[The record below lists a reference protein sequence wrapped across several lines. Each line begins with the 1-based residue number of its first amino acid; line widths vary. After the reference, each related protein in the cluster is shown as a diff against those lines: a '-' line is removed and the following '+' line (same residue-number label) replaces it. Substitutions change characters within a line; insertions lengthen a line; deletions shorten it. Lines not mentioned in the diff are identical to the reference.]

1 MLNCLCLNA
10 LRSLQIKRLTEEAN
24 YAEPV
29 SEDELIEEWSQD
41 RLRKRSQELQLV
53 DDNGQCIIPLVDRQP
68 NDRNRH
74 TTEGGAIAE
83 FDDCS
88 KSASTTSDSQI
99 TVRSSPIAT
108 KIGLTVCRH
117 CHKNCRQKMSQARN
131 TSLKV
136 QHSQSSSSRCC
147 HSTNSSQAESPRSSS
162 SRTSN
167 NSKCKQ
173 QLTNDNSSAFSPKL
187 SSRCSKGSP
196 SSTKTLTT
204 TNSCSNNNNAKCKC
218 RCTEDD
224 FAKIER
230 QTQEVKRETCKLL
243 SDVSEL
249 QAAKNKALRYWPHT
263 NCDCSNGTIPI
274 RESKISNVNEDTQ
287 LIGLSQFHPITT
299 LLHDDPF
306 KAVPKISVVP
316 PTPDGAVATRNSAA
330 PWTGGT
336 EISPEDSPQDE
347 ELPYRA
353 LNTSL
358 KRYGTMSS
366 LEKLPSEETDE
377 KTYDSSETD
386 EQDNESNNGK
396 SIVIQMKQVYAT
408 YFLLE
413 YSLVQQILKLS
424 QKKYTMEII
433 RVIGP
438 IEPAPFS
445 NSHELLSIHIWVDG
459 IEVM

>member
-1 MLNCLCLNA
+1 M
-10 LRSLQIKRLTEEAN
+10 
-24 YAEPV
+24 EPV
-29 SEDELIEEWSQD
+29 SEDEQIEEWTHD

-53 DDNGQCIIPLVDRQP
+53 DDNGECIVSPLMDNRQP

-74 TTEGGAIAE
+74 TNDEGAIVDI
-83 FDDCS
+83 DDCS

-108 KIGLTVCRH
+108 KIGLPVCRH
-117 CHKNCRQKMSQARN
+117 CHKNCRQKLNQARN

-147 HSTNSSQAESPRSSS
+147 TSSSPRSSG

-167 NSKCKQ
+167 HSKSQ
-173 QLTNDNSSAFSPKL
+173 QPLTDAESSAFSPKL
-187 SSRCSKGSP
+187 ASRSSKGSP
-196 SSTKTLTT
+196 SSTKTLTMS
-204 TNSCSNNNNAKCKC
+204 NSCSNSNNNEPCKC

-230 QTQEVKRETCKLL
+230 QTQEVKKETCKLL
-243 SDVSEL
+243 NDVSEL
-249 QAAKNKALRYWPHT
+249 QAAKTKSLRYWPHT
-263 NCDCSNGTIPI
+263 NCDCSSGAVPI
-274 RESKISNVNEDTQ
+274 RESKISNMNEDTQ
-287 LIGLSQFHPITT
+287 LIGLSQFHPITNI
-299 LLHDDPF
+299 LQDDPF

-316 PTPDGAVATRNSAA
+316 PTPDGTLSTKKSGENVA
-330 PWTGGT
+330 PWADSVD
-336 EISPEDSPQDE
+336 ISPEDSPQDE

-386 EQDNESNNGK
+386 EHDDDSNNGR
-396 SIVIQMKQVYAT
+396 SAVPRFI
-408 YFLLE
+408 
-413 YSLVQQILKLS
+413 
-424 QKKYTMEII
+424 
-433 RVIGP
+433 
-438 IEPAPFS
+438 
-445 NSHELLSIHIWVDG
+445 
-459 IEVM
+459 

>member
-1 MLNCLCLNA
+1 ML
-10 LRSLQIKRLTEEAN
+10 LQIKRLTEEAN
-24 YAEPV
+24 YAELV
-29 SEDELIEEWSQD
+29 LEDEQIEEWSQD

-53 DDNGQCIIPLVDRQP
+53 DVNGQCIVPLVDNRQP

-74 TTEGGAIAE
+74 TTEDGAIVE
-83 FDDCS
+83 IDDCS

-117 CHKNCRQKMSQARN
+117 CHKNCRQKTSQARH

-147 HSTNSSQAESPRSSS
+147 HSTNSSQAESPKSSS

-167 NSKCKQ
+167 
-173 QLTNDNSSAFSPKL
+173 FSPKL
-187 SSRCSKGSP
+187 SNRCSKGSP

-204 TNSCSNNNNAKCKC
+204 TNSCSNNNNAPCKC

-243 SDVSEL
+243 NDVSEL

-274 RESKISNVNEDTQ
+274 RESKITNVNEDTQ
-287 LIGLSQFHPITT
+287 LIGLSQFHPITN

-316 PTPDGAVATRNSAA
+316 PTPDGAVATRDSAA
-330 PWTGGT
+330 PWTGGA

-366 LEKLPSEETDE
+366 LEKMPSEETDE

-386 EQDNESNNGK
+386 EHDNDSNNGK
-396 SIVIQMKQVYAT
+396 S
-408 YFLLE
+408 
-413 YSLVQQILKLS
+413 
-424 QKKYTMEII
+424 
-433 RVIGP
+433 RVILFQTNQ
-438 IEPAPFS
+438 ANLYLKF
-445 NSHELLSIHIWVDG
+445 
-459 IEVM
+459 